1 MHVSMKITKLILV
14 LIVIVAGLDVSAA
27 AAQISRTTRRVAPR
41 TVVLNLYS
49 QHRRQSP
56 FFQTRSR
63 VLLDRYFTKEL
74 ADLIW
79 QEARSSRGEVGALG
93 ADPLFNAQDTRV
105 RNFAVR
111 ERSAGPGTAEV
122 VVSFENFGQKEQIVF
137 QLAPAGMGWKI
148 SDIVYGDNS
157 TLSGMLKSHLASMQ
171 EDLDVKI
178 FLVALNDNGKTGKK
192 IGCDDSVIPV
202 TRTIGKTAAPLTAA
216 IKELLTTPQHPAG
229 NPKLDNF
236 WRGRNLRV
244 VSVSVL
250 NNTATIRLAGEVFVA
265 GICDIPR
272 IESQIEETAR
282 QFPNVKRVRVFIGRQ
297 TLRDAIR

>member
-1 MHVSMKITKLILV
+1 MCVAMKTTKLILV
-14 LIVIVAGLDVSAA
+14 LIVMVSGLNVSAA
-27 AAQISRTTRRVAPR
+27 AAQSPRSPRRITPKS
-41 TVVLNLYS
+41 VVQNLYS
-49 QHRRQSP
+49 QHKGNSP

-63 VLLDRYFTKEL
+63 VLLDRYFTREL

-79 QEARSSRGEVGALG
+79 QDARSSRGEVGALG

-111 ERSAGPGTAEV
+111 ERNAGPSAAEV

-137 QLAPAGMGWKI
+137 QLIPAGTSWKI
-148 SDIVYGDNS
+148 SDIVYGDNP

-171 EDLDVKI
+171 QDADVKI

-192 IGCDDSVIPV
+192 IGCDDSLVPV
-202 TRTIGKTAAPLTAA
+202 TRTVKKTVAPLTAA
-216 IKELLTTPQHPAG
+216 LNELLATPQHPAG
-229 NPKLDNF
+229 NPTLENF
-236 WRGRNLRV
+236 WKGRNLRV
-244 VSVSVL
+244 VSVSIL

-297 TLRDAIR
+297 TLSAALR